1 MHAVLFVGLALAG
14 KRSIQTLAI
23 LGLLRGMFSNGLPE
37 VGKAQLYRL
46 THRFRQQAGSYRPG
60 FFWMGLHWNLCR
72 RRRSALARE
81 CGFAHTSTSPDKT
94 RFTWVLLD
102 GPALEPLPQA

>member
-37 VGKAQLYRL
+37 VDQAQLCRL
-46 THRFRQQAGSYRPG
+46 THPFASKPAPTDRGSSGWHCIEASTAGVGAR
-60 FFWMGLHWNLCR
+60 L
-72 RRRSALARE
+72 LAN
-81 CGFAHTSTSPDKT
+81 A
-94 RFTWVLLD
+94 VL
-102 GPALEPLPQA
+102 PIH

>member
-37 VGKAQLYRL
+37 VDQAQLCRL
-46 THRFRQQAGSYRPG
+46 THRFRQQASSYRPG
-60 FFWMGLHWNLCR
+60 IFWIALHRSLYP
-72 RRRSALARE
+72 RRRSAHARE
-81 CGFAHTSTSPDKT
+81 GDFAHTSTSPD
-94 RFTWVLLD
+94 
-102 GPALEPLPQA
+102 

>member
-1 MHAVLFVGLALAG
+1 
-14 KRSIQTLAI
+14 
-23 LGLLRGMFSNGLPE
+23 MFSNGLPE
-37 VGKAQLYRL
+37 VDQAQLYRL

-94 RFTWVLLD
+94 QFPWVLLMACAEASAA
-102 GPALEPLPQA
+102 GVGARLPANAVLLTHLGRLIKRISL